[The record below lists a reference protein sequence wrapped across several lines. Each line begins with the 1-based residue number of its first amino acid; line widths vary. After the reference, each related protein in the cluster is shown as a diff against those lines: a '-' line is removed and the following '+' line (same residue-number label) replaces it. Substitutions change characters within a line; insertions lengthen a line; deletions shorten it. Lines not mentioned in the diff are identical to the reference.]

1 MQKQDRSMP
10 AKLNRRKFIE
20 RGVET
25 IAAATVAQG
34 VAHAEETSERTS
46 VGSGQEGTEPRLQ
59 GSFFDLMQTN
69 PWDAAYWTDE
79 CRSWREENW
88 RALFLQMHQ
97 VGIDTAICGS
107 TAFWGRPL
115 FPGYEK
121 TVGLPMKFGCE
132 DPLGTCADEAE
143 RLGMKM
149 FFGVGLRGRCSQVRD
164 YSGMEKPWPEIWFR
178 WNTALAEALVD
189 RFGDRKCFGGLYIPY
204 EIDFHSLQV
213 ELYEKWIRQYLRPTV
228 GKVTLLASPGNIH
241 EKHCGTAVKDL
252 PKALERVDIDILAPQ
267 DYGGRRVAIPAAVGL
282 ARENADALA
291 RLRKGARDIGL
302 TLWSNCE
309 LFQFERGPAG
319 PGRGRC
325 IGGPIKR
332 VKEQI
337 ALQAPL
343 VDKLI
348 CFQYQGIMNKH
359 TELVNIGHPTA
370 DKLHQ
375 GYVAYL
381 NEKFPGRF
389 KA

>member
-1 MQKQDRSMP
+1 M
-10 AKLNRRKFIE
+10 NRREFVKQGI
-20 RGVET
+20 GAIT
-25 IAAATVAQG
+25 ASAIAGNAVAS
-34 VAHAEETSERTS
+34 EETASKS
-46 VGSGQEGTEPRLQ
+46 ASGGSDKGGTEPRVQ
-59 GSFFDLMQTN
+59 GSFFDLIHIN

-79 CRSWREENW
+79 CRFWKEENW
-88 RALFLQMHQ
+88 RALFRQMHQ
-97 VGIDTAICGS
+97 VGIDTAICGM
-107 TAFWGRPL
+107 TAFWGRPM
-115 FPGYEK
+115 FAGYEK
-121 TVGLPMKFGCE
+121 TVGLPVKFGCD
-132 DPLGTCADEAE
+132 DPLGTCAEEAE

-204 EIDFHSLQV
+204 EIVFRSHQV
-213 ELYEKWIRQYLRPTV
+213 ELYEKWIRQYLRPAV
-228 GKVTLLASPGNIH
+228 GKVTLLASSGSIS
-241 EKHCGTAVKDL
+241 EKHCATAVKDL

-267 DYGGRRVAIPAAVGL
+267 DRGGRSNDIRAAVGL
-282 ARENADALA
+282 ARDNADALA
-291 RLRKGARDIGL
+291 RLRKPARDMGL

-309 LFQFERGPAG
+309 LFQREGAPAG
-319 PGRGRC
+319 RPRC
-325 IGGPIKR
+325 IGGPIER

-343 VDKLI
+343 VEKLI
-348 CFQYQGIMNKH
+348 CYQYPGIMNKR

-389 KA
+389 RA